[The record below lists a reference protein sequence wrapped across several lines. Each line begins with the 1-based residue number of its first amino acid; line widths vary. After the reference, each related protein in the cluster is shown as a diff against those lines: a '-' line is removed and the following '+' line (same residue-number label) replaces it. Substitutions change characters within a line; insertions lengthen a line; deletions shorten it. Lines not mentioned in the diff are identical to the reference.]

1 MKNLKS
7 TFVLTIFLTVIFFE
21 SCINVIDGEA
31 VISLMHGTYKAKWYP
46 NVTFEQKAMIYNNDT
61 LVSEQ
66 IWLEALEMGEGLTIK
81 FDSISSGNG
90 YIFKNDSIYV
100 FKDGVTVGKRKRV
113 HDILELGFNVYK
125 QPVEKTIKKLKKA
138 DVDFSYYEQ
147 NNDYYI
153 IGNPEIKRVWI
164 EKERLLFYKIESK
177 NENGDISKIE
187 FNKYEPIGEGW
198 IAPEVVFYT
207 NDKITFKEEYFN
219 IQLPDSLPNILDT
232 QSFKSIIW

>member
-7 TFVLTIFLTVIFFE
+7 TILLPLFIVITFLQ

-31 VISLMHGTYKAKWYP
+31 VISLMNATYQDRWYP

-66 IWLEALEMGEGLTIK
+66 IWLEALKMGEGLTIK

-125 QPVEKTIKKLKKA
+125 QPVEITIAKLKKA
-138 DVDFSYYEQ
+138 DLDFSYLEQ
-147 NNDYYI
+147 NDDYYI

-177 NENGDISKIE
+177 NEKGDISKIE
-187 FNKYEPIGEGW
+187 FNKYEALGEGW
-198 IAPEVVFYT
+198 IAPEVIFYT
-207 NDKITFKEEYFN
+207 NNKMTFKEEYFN
-219 IQLPDSLPNILDT
+219 IQLPDSLPNILET
-232 QSFKSIIW
+232 NSFRSIKW

>member
-1 MKNLKS
+1 MKNFKS
-7 TFVLTIFLTVIFFE
+7 IIVLIIFLTVSFFQ

-31 VISLMHGTYKAKWYP
+31 VISLMHANYKGKWYP

-66 IWLEALEMGEGLTIK
+66 IWLEALKMGEGLTIK
-81 FDSISSGNG
+81 FDSISSDNG

-100 FKDGVTVGKRKRV
+100 FKDGVAVGKRKRV

-125 QPVEKTIKKLKKA
+125 QPVEITIEKLKKA
-138 DVDFSYYEQ
+138 DLDFSYLEQ
-147 NNDYYI
+147 NDDYYI

-187 FNKYEPIGEGW
+187 FNKYEPLGDGW
-198 IAPEVVFYT
+198 IAPEVIFYI
-207 NDKITFKEEYFN
+207 NGKMTFIEEYFN

-232 QSFKSIIW
+232 QSFKRIKW